1 MVRFAWGLRVYYE
14 DTDLAGIVYY
24 ANHLRYMERARTEWL
39 RSLGCEQ
46 DALLAEIGA
55 VFVVV
60 RANLEYKLPA
70 RFNDV
75 LVLTVG
81 IASMGRASVVVRQDV
96 YRGADGTPVGA
107 LERDFA
113 RYFPKESGGAD
124 ASVSRHLVCSGE
136 IRIACV
142 RADTL
147 YPCPIPEPI
156 YAELSRE
163 H

>member
-1 MVRFAWGLRVYYE
+1 
-14 DTDLAGIVYY
+14 
-24 ANHLRYMERARTEWL
+24 MERARTEWL

-96 YRGADGTPVGA
+96 YRGRDAGWRVGA
-107 LERDFA
+107 GLRPLFPERE
-113 RYFPKESGGAD
+113 RR
-124 ASVSRHLVCSGE
+124 SRRVGVTSS
-136 IRIACV
+136 CV
-142 RADTL
+142 
-147 YPCPIPEPI
+147 
-156 YAELSRE
+156 
-163 H
+163 